1 MEFLNKEGVQTLW
14 SKVKDKVSSI
24 NKESVGLNNVTN
36 DAQVKRSEM
45 GVANGVPTLDSN
57 GKIPVDQLGNLDT
70 VVSMVVTELPTTDI
84 KTNKIYLVKDSTTE
98 GDLYQEYLYVDN
110 KWEKVGTHKQE
121 VDLTGYAKKS
131 EALKTIDIATP
142 NTNVVQLHMTK
153 VDGTSSDLTIE
164 HATATL
170 AGVMSADDKA
180 KLDSLSNYK
189 LPVASAT
196 ALGGIKLGSGLSA
209 TSDGTVN
216 VSADVVAGSVEWNSI
231 KNKPN
236 VAILGTG
243 YADGTNVN
251 SGRILFQSEN
261 NTDGHVLI
269 GYENIESK
277 YFMAV
282 KQGKGSDS
290 KGSDSNNTY
299 ISADGVQISYNDEN
313 NEHNA
318 NNIKISSNGIKLTTG
333 EGVPSNTVFMAD
345 GTTQVLTAI
354 TTDELNEI
362 LV

>member
-1 MEFLNKEGVQTLW
+1 MEFLNKEGVQILW

-45 GVANGVPTLDSN
+45 GAANGVPTLDSN

-98 GDLYQEYLYVDN
+98 GDLYQEYLYVDG

-121 VDLTGYAKKS
+121 VDLTDYAKKS
-131 EALKTIDIATP
+131 EALRAVGSAL
-142 NTNVVQLHMTK
+142 TNDLVQLNVIA
-153 VDGTSSDLTIE
+153 VDGTQSEVNITK
-164 HATATL
+164 ATREL
-170 AGVMSADDKA
+170 AGVMSAADKN
-180 KLDSLSNYK
+180 KLDGIADGANKYT
-189 LPVASAT
+189 LPIASAT

-209 TSDGTVN
+209 TSDGTVS
-216 VSADVVAGSVEWNSI
+216 VSADVVAGSVQWDSI

-236 VAILGTG
+236 VAILGTD
-243 YADGTNVN
+243 YEDMVNAN
-251 SGRILFQSEN
+251 SGCIILQSEY
-261 NTDGHVLI
+261 NTDGHAII
-269 GYENIESK
+269 GYYDPESK

-282 KQGKGSDS
+282 KQENV
-290 KGSDSNNTY
+290 SDSNNTY

-313 NEHNA
+313 DDHNA
-318 NNIKISSNGIKLTTG
+318 NNIKISSNGITLTTG
-333 EGVPSNTVFMAD
+333 EGIPSNSVFMTD
-345 GTTQVLTAI
+345 GTTQELTAI

>member
-1 MEFLNKEGVQTLW
+1 MEFLNKEGVQILW

-121 VDLTGYAKKS
+121 VDLTDYAKKS
-131 EALKTIDIATP
+131 EALKTINSID
-142 NTNVVQLHMTK
+142 NSNFVQLHMTK
-153 VDGTSSDLTIE
+153 VDGTSSDLTIG

-170 AGVMSADDKA
+170 AGAMSADDKS

-189 LPVASAT
+189 LPIASAT

-251 SGRILFQSEN
+251 SGRILFQSED

-277 YFMAV
+277 YLMAV
-282 KQGKGSDS
+282 KQGE
-290 KGSDSNNTY
+290 GSDSNNTY

-313 NEHNA
+313 DEHNA

-333 EGVPSNTVFMAD
+333 EGVPSHTVFMAD

>member
-14 SKVKDKVSSI
+14 SKVKDKVQSI

-45 GVANGVPTLDSN
+45 GVANGVPTLDDN

-70 VVSMVVTELPTTDI
+70 VVYMVVTELPTTDI

-121 VDLTGYAKKS
+121 VDLTDYAKKS
-131 EALKTIDIATP
+131 EALKTIGIATP
-142 NTNVVQLHMTK
+142 DSNIVKLLMTK
-153 VDGTSSDLTIE
+153 VDETQSNLTIE

-209 TSDGTVN
+209 TTDGTVS

-231 KNKPN
+231 KNIPN
-236 VAILGTG
+236 VAILNSDNTFDSNGKVKTIING
-243 YADGTNVN
+243 NEFNIECRNSTSADIWTNVLEVN
-251 SGRILFQSEN
+251 GPIVS
-261 NTDGHVLI
+261 V
-269 GYENIESK
+269 
-277 YFMAV
+277 
-282 KQGKGSDS
+282 
-290 KGSDSNNTY
+290 
-299 ISADGVQISYNDEN
+299 
-313 NEHNA
+313 
-318 NNIKISSNGIKLTTG
+318 NGIQAFSGGKSTEAFTTNGMKVDLTTLATSIS
-333 EGVPSNTVFMAD
+333 EED
-345 GTTQVLTAI
+345 
-354 TTDELNEI
+354 LNEI

>member
-1 MEFLNKEGVQTLW
+1 MEFLNKEGVQILW

-24 NKESVGLNNVTN
+24 NKESVGLKNVTN

-45 GVANGVPTLDSN
+45 GAANGVPTLDAN

-84 KTNKIYLVKDSTTE
+84 KANKIYLVKDSTTE

-131 EALKTIDIATP
+131 EALKSVESTP
-142 NTNVVQLHMTK
+142 NSNLVQLHMTK
-153 VDGTSSDLTIE
+153 VDGTSSDLTIG
-164 HATATL
+164 HATSTL
-170 AGVMSADDKA
+170 AGAMSADDKA

-189 LPVASAT
+189 LPIASAT

-209 TSDGTVN
+209 TKDGTVS
-216 VSADVVAGSVEWNSI
+216 VSADVVAGSVEWDSI

-236 VAILGTG
+236 VAILG
-243 YADGTNVN
+243 ADDASMTNAN
-251 SGRILFQSEN
+251 SGRILFQTEDN
-261 NTDGHVLI
+261 ADGYAII
-269 GYENIESK
+269 GYNQNEYSIVTIKEDETN
-277 YFMAV
+277 
-282 KQGKGSDS
+282 
-290 KGSDSNNTY
+290 SNNTY
-299 ISADGVQISYNDEN
+299 ISADGVQVTYKNKQVENDT
-313 NEHNA
+313 HNV
-318 NNIKISSNGIKLTTG
+318 KISSNGITLTTD
-333 EGVPSNTVFMAD
+333 EGIPSNTIFMAD
-345 GTTQVLTAI
+345 GTTQVLVEI

>member
-1 MEFLNKEGVQTLW
+1 MEFLNKEGVQILW

-45 GVANGVPTLDSN
+45 GAANGVPTLDAN

-84 KTNKIYLVKDSTTE
+84 KANKIYLVKDSTTE

-131 EALKTIDIATP
+131 EALKSVESTP
-142 NTNVVQLHMTK
+142 NSNLVQLHMTK
-153 VDGTSSDLTIE
+153 VDGTSSDLTIG
-164 HATATL
+164 HATSTL
-170 AGVMSADDKA
+170 AGAMSADDKA
-180 KLDSLSNYK
+180 KLDSLSNYT
-189 LPVASAT
+189 LPIASAT

-209 TSDGTVN
+209 TSDGTVS

-243 YADGTNVN
+243 DADGSDIND
-251 SGRILFQSEN
+251 GRILFSTED
-261 NTDGHVLI
+261 NTDDYAII
-269 GYENIESK
+269 GNDGES
-277 YFMAV
+277 YSISIAE
-282 KQGKGSDS
+282 KQVNR
-290 KGSDSNNTY
+290 SNTTY
-299 ISADGVQISYNDEN
+299 ISASNVQISSVNKQNDRDIN
-313 NEHNA
+313 SV
-318 NNIKISSNGIKLTTG
+318 NISVNGITLTDKGT
-333 EGVPSNTVFMAD
+333 VTSNSVFMTD
-345 GTTQVLTAI
+345 GTTQKLTAI